1 VAEVAQLKFTNPD
14 FMSGTSTQEIHE
26 RMMKNLPPD
35 IDDMPGGFPYDFTRP
50 AAIEKAEL
58 INFHLTRTLMIAF
71 PQYAW
76 DEWLDLH
83 GQQVHLTRHP
93 AEHAA
98 GFVTVTGKEGTE
110 IAAGTVFC
118 TPATATGPAL
128 EYTADED
135 RTIDSSGNCTV
146 AITAVT
152 AGTVSNVAANTICIM
167 AKPDKN
173 ITSVVNAEPI
183 TGGSEREG
191 NDDFYDRIAAEYA
204 NSMTYLGNDADYVRW
219 AKEAGAGDCI
229 VVSAADGPGTVKLV
243 LVDQN
248 GQPANQALIN
258 AVYKHI
264 VSPDDRTARLLPT
277 ACAKLTCAAATTVQ
291 ITYACTGLI
300 IDETTDIEQIK
311 ADFKKAVLTV
321 YDKAKT
327 DGILRYND
335 VRPLISAIT
344 GLKDFETFTINGGTE
359 NIILAQDEYPQTGTL
374 NFSLAE

>member
-1 VAEVAQLKFTNPD
+1 MAQLKFTNPD

-118 TPATATGPAL
+118 TPATATGQAL

-229 VVSAADGPGTVKLV
+229 VVSAAEGPGTVKLV

-277 ACAKLTCAAATTVQ
+277 ACAKLTCAAATTIQ

>member
-1 VAEVAQLKFTNPD
+1 MAQLKFTNPD

-58 INFHLTRTLMIAF
+58 INFHLARTLMIAF

-110 IAAGTVFC
+110 IAAGIVFC

-135 RTIDSSGNCTV
+135 CTIGSSGSCIV
-146 AITAVT
+146 AVTAVT

-167 AKPDKN
+167 SKPDKN

-277 ACAKLTCAAATTVQ
+277 ACAKLTCAAATTIQ
-291 ITYACTGLI
+291 IAYACTGLI
-300 IDETTDIEQIK
+300 IDETTNIEQIK

-327 DGILRYND
+327 DSILRYND

-344 GLKDFETFTINGGTE
+344 GVKDFETFTINGGTE

>member
-1 VAEVAQLKFTNPD
+1 MAQLKFTNPD

-291 ITYACTGLI
+291 IAYACTGLI
-300 IDETTDIEQIK
+300 IDETTNIEQIK

-327 DGILRYND
+327 DSILRYND
-335 VRPLISAIT
+335 VRPLISAIA
-344 GLKDFETFTINGGTE
+344 GVKDFETFTINGGTE

>member
-1 VAEVAQLKFTNPD
+1 MAQLKFTNPD

-93 AEHAA
+93 ADHAA
-98 GFVTVTGKEGTE
+98 GYVKVTGKEGTKIPE
-110 IAAGTVFC
+110 GTVFC

-291 ITYACTGLI
+291 IAYACTGLI
-300 IDETTDIEQIK
+300 IDETTNIEQIK

-327 DGILRYND
+327 DSILRYND
-335 VRPLISAIT
+335 VRPLISAIA
-344 GLKDFETFTINGGTE
+344 GVKDFETFTINGGTE

>member
-1 VAEVAQLKFTNPD
+1 MAQLKFTNPD

-76 DEWLDLH
+76 DEWLDMH

-135 RTIDSSGNCTV
+135 RTIDSSGSCIV
-146 AITAVT
+146 AVTAVT

-229 VVSAADGPGTVKLV
+229 VVSAAEGPGTVKLV

-291 ITYACTGLI
+291 IAYACTGLI
-300 IDETTDIEQIK
+300 IDETTNIEQIK

-327 DGILRYND
+327 DSILRYND

-344 GLKDFETFTINGGTE
+344 GVKDFETFTINGDTE

>member
-1 VAEVAQLKFTNPD
+1 MAQLKFTNPD

-93 AEHAA
+93 ADHAA
-98 GFVTVTGKEGTE
+98 GYVKVTGKEGTKIPE
-110 IAAGTVFC
+110 GTVFC

-173 ITSVVNAEPI
+173 ITLVVNTEPI

-291 ITYACTGLI
+291 IAYACTGLI
-300 IDETTDIEQIK
+300 IDETTNIEQIK

-327 DGILRYND
+327 DSILRYND

-344 GLKDFETFTINGGTE
+344 GVKDFETFTINGGTE

>member
-1 VAEVAQLKFTNPD
+1 
-14 FMSGTSTQEIHE
+14 
-26 RMMKNLPPD
+26 
-35 IDDMPGGFPYDFTRP
+35 
-50 AAIEKAEL
+50 
-58 INFHLTRTLMIAF
+58 
-71 PQYAW
+71 
-76 DEWLDLH
+76 
-83 GQQVHLTRHP
+83 
-93 AEHAA
+93 
-98 GFVTVTGKEGTE
+98 
-110 IAAGTVFC
+110 
-118 TPATATGPAL
+118 
-128 EYTADED
+128 
-135 RTIDSSGNCTV
+135 
-146 AITAVT
+146 
-152 AGTVSNVAANTICIM
+152 
-167 AKPDKN
+167 
-173 ITSVVNAEPI
+173 
-183 TGGSEREG
+183 
-191 NDDFYDRIAAEYA
+191 
-204 NSMTYLGNDADYVRW
+204 MTYLGNDADYVRW

-291 ITYACTGLI
+291 IAYACTGLI
-300 IDETTDIEQIK
+300 IDETTNIEQIK

-327 DGILRYND
+327 DSILRYND

-344 GLKDFETFTINGGTE
+344 GVKDFETFTINGGTE

>member
-1 VAEVAQLKFTNPD
+1 
-14 FMSGTSTQEIHE
+14 
-26 RMMKNLPPD
+26 
-35 IDDMPGGFPYDFTRP
+35 
-50 AAIEKAEL
+50 
-58 INFHLTRTLMIAF
+58 MIAF

-135 RTIDSSGNCTV
+135 CTIDSSGNCTV

-291 ITYACTGLI
+291 IAYACTGLI
-300 IDETTDIEQIK
+300 IDETTNIEQIK

-327 DGILRYND
+327 DSILRYND

-344 GLKDFETFTINGGTE
+344 GVKDFETFTINGGTE

>member
-1 VAEVAQLKFTNPD
+1 MAQLKFTNPD

-76 DEWLDLH
+76 DEWLDMH

-291 ITYACTGLI
+291 IAYACTGLI
-300 IDETTDIEQIK
+300 IDETTNIEQIK

-327 DGILRYND
+327 DSILRYND
-335 VRPLISAIT
+335 VRPLISAIA
-344 GLKDFETFTINGGTE
+344 GVKDFETFTINGGTE

>member
-1 VAEVAQLKFTNPD
+1 MAQLKFTNPD

-93 AEHAA
+93 ADHAA
-98 GFVTVTGKEGTE
+98 GYVKVTGKEGTKIPE
-110 IAAGTVFC
+110 GTVFC

-135 RTIDSSGNCTV
+135 CTIGSSGSCIV
-146 AITAVT
+146 AVTAVT

-291 ITYACTGLI
+291 IAYACTGLI
-300 IDETTDIEQIK
+300 IDETTNIEQIK

-327 DGILRYND
+327 DSILRYND
-335 VRPLISAIT
+335 VRPLISAIA
-344 GLKDFETFTINGGTE
+344 GVKDFETFTINGGTE

>member
-1 VAEVAQLKFTNPD
+1 
-14 FMSGTSTQEIHE
+14 
-26 RMMKNLPPD
+26 
-35 IDDMPGGFPYDFTRP
+35 
-50 AAIEKAEL
+50 
-58 INFHLTRTLMIAF
+58 MIAF

-93 AEHAA
+93 ADHAA
-98 GFVTVTGKEGTE
+98 GYVKVTGKEGTKIPE
-110 IAAGTVFC
+110 GTVFC

-167 AKPDKN
+167 SKPDKN

-291 ITYACTGLI
+291 IAYACTGLI
-300 IDETTDIEQIK
+300 IDETTNIEQIK

-327 DGILRYND
+327 DSILRYND

-344 GLKDFETFTINGGTE
+344 GVKDFETFTINGGTE

>member
-1 VAEVAQLKFTNPD
+1 MAQLKFTNPD

-98 GFVTVTGKEGTE
+98 GYVKVTGKEGTKIPE
-110 IAAGTVFC
+110 GTVFC

-135 RTIDSSGNCTV
+135 CTIGSSGSCIV
-146 AITAVT
+146 AVTAVT

-291 ITYACTGLI
+291 IAYACTGLI
-300 IDETTDIEQIK
+300 IDETTNIEQIK

-327 DGILRYND
+327 DSILRYND
-335 VRPLISAIT
+335 VRPLISAIA
-344 GLKDFETFTINGGTE
+344 GVKDFETFTINGGTE

>member
-1 VAEVAQLKFTNPD
+1 MAQLKFTNPD

-58 INFHLTRTLMIAF
+58 INFHLTRALMIAF

-277 ACAKLTCAAATTVQ
+277 ACAKLTCAAATTIQ